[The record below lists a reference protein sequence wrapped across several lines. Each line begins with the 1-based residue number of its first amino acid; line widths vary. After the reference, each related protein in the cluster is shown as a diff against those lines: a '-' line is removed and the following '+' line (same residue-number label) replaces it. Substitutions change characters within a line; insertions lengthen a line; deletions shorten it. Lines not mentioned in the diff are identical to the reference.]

1 MTSLDDTTRE
11 FGVFQLHH
19 SASDR
24 CHPTKT
30 SLAGTKQTALTC
42 PVSCSDDDE
51 VDCEINDEQSNM
63 FPRWVHPS
71 KEVSD
76 DASLSSMSS
85 NENETCQRR
94 QIFAMHWDRSPSTH
108 SSKRNRPFPKAQ
120 IATRP
125 CPFSGGSDN
134 DVDSDETDSE
144 NTYERTLKQQ
154 EGIKESSLL
163 ANSGRRRIFGGCMNR
178 SDAQLERSTSCF
190 AMSPK
195 LSALTRRNAFSDSAL
210 VVQKLPS
217 CLRPSKYSGDKR
229 TRISSDRSL
238 PVSFSANVTFVTY
251 EMPQEQWAASGWSNL
266 FY

>member
-1 MTSLDDTTRE
+1 MSSLDDTTMHV
-11 FGVFQLHH
+11 GIFQLTIDHG
-19 SASDR
+19 
-24 CHPTKT
+24 HPSK
-30 SLAGTKQTALTC
+30 SSVAGTKQTALTC

-51 VDCEINDEQSNM
+51 IDSEINDEQPNM
-63 FPRWVHPS
+63 FPKWVHSS

-76 DASLSSMSS
+76 DASFSSMSS
-85 NENETCQRR
+85 NENEPCQRR

-108 SSKRNRPFPKAQ
+108 SSKRSRPFPNAKGV
-120 IATRP
+120 TRP
-125 CPFSGGSDN
+125 CPFAAGS
-134 DVDSDETDSE
+134 DVDSDETDTE

-154 EGIKESSLL
+154 EGIKESSIL

-178 SDAQLERSTSCF
+178 SDPQLERSTSCF

-217 CLRPSKYSGDKR
+217 CLRPSKYSGEKR
-229 TRISSDRSL
+229 TRLQSDRSL